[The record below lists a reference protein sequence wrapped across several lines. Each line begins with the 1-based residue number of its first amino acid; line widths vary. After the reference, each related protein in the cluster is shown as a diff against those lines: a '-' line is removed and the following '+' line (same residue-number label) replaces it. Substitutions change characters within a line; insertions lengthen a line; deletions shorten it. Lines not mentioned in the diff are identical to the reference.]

1 MKKIILVLFAV
12 LVGLASCNNEEKI
25 LEKEIKD
32 YLEIKTHK
40 VVEVIEYSKIE
51 DLPEFIDC
59 PNPKDF
65 YLVDVKYRINDNI
78 FYATIILNEKDKTV
92 NDYFTYELNEYRE
105 TANSILVVD
114 SLGNYVDDDG
124 NVIQIVDSI

>member
-1 MKKIILVLFAV
+1 MKKIVLVLFAV
-12 LVGLASCNNEEKI
+12 IVGLASCNNEEKK

-32 YLEIKTHK
+32 YLEAETHK

-51 DLPEFIDC
+51 DLSKEDLPE
-59 PNPKDF
+59 NYKDLYF
-65 YLVDVKYRINDNI
+65 VSVKYRIGDNI
-78 FYATIILNEKDKTV
+78 DFDGIFFNKKDNTV
-92 NDYFTYELNEYRE
+92 SEVNYHDELLDDE
-105 TANSILVVD
+105 IHIVD